1 MPWSSDDVRPETRV
15 LAHRIGLAF
24 TVWLVVVATAAATEP
39 EIPGPALGLAL
50 SGESIPDALASID
63 ASHPIEVRVIA
74 EWATIESSPGTFDWS
89 SVEPV
94 VSTLASRGVRV
105 VLCVRGESPLHGREA
120 SPGAMPDGSWL
131 QAWTAL
137 LRSAV
142 ATLGGRV
149 AVVEVGEH
157 PERAFDPV
165 AYAFVLKSSS
175 LAIRAEAKANGID
188 VRVAQGAVDV
198 DGLTWQKALWDNDT
212 APYIDVLPV
221 AFAAGADVASGVAG
235 FAAEAALHPPA
246 AALRADVAV
255 DEADTWSSFRGA
267 VGALASSAPAALVS
281 LPTDGASAETVS
293 RVVAGLQSRLAVE
306 YAPAPLGGLAL
317 RTPEG
322 GTTDGAVVLGRFL
335 HAKDFATLV
344 VYQAPPSGVPDDQS
358 RLLLDTIDVKDPAV
372 VDLLSGASYKTGPAS
387 VPDEKRR
394 ALRLLLADHPMAVVW
409 ERAAENQ
416 PGLDVA
422 AEDVDVATTRGLTAE
437 EIIAKNRQVQK
448 IQDDKLLRWIAKGRA
463 DIHFKLAQGG
473 GSIDVAIES
482 TYFWRRG
489 AQLEW
494 QQTKYY
500 VNGNRV
506 TWKRIPELPLIQ
518 PEKVVTLPLDLT
530 FDKTYDY
537 KLAGEDS
544 VEGRAAYIVA
554 FEPTAEL
561 AAKSLYRGRVWID
574 KESFVRLRTS
584 VLQTH
589 LEAPILQNEET
600 DLYRAVPGA
609 PGESYVLI
617 GSTDGQQLWSGGGRN
632 FVVRRELAFSDFNVN
647 PTEEAF
653 DQTLKEAYASD
664 DQMLRDTDAGFRYL
678 EKKPGG
684 EREVRST
691 LKTDALFAL
700 AGALKD
706 DSTDGVLPA
715 LGVNWFDYDLLK
727 KKIQINVFFAGVY
740 AFVNLTDP
748 SLGGT
753 KIDLGAE
760 ASLVGIKF
768 DDKFFVDGVED
779 VSQRIR
785 RRSQYLTGRVGFPLG
800 NFFKLSVIGD
810 FAWNTYDDSSDA
822 SAALA
827 SENHAFVLPVEHE
840 VYAGTLQFEFNRTGY
855 SITASGTASRRSKWE
870 RWGLFDIPSST
881 FVDTTFDPNQKSFT
895 SWKLTAFKE
904 WYLPK
909 FQKLK
914 AEIDYLD
921 GKNLDRFSQY
931 VIGRFGDESLE
942 GFAGTGVRFDTGAIA
957 RAGWAFNIASLVRFD
972 VSAEYGRVRDS
983 LEDDRFR
990 NHTGVGLSFN
1000 IPVPWTMILQGS
1012 YGRAIASDVPGLKGK
1027 QEFQILLLKLFPRGP
1042 KSDRSR

>member
-1 MPWSSDDVRPETRV
+1 MPGRSDDVRLETRV

-24 TVWLVVVATAAATEP
+24 TVWLFVLRAAVAADP
-39 EIPGPALGLAL
+39 EIPGPSLGVALAGTAV
-50 SGESIPDALASID
+50 PDALAAID
-63 ASHPIEVRVIA
+63 PSHPIDVRVIA
-74 EWATIESSPGTFDWS
+74 EWATVETTPEVFDWS

-94 VSTLASRGVRV
+94 VATLASRGARV
-105 VLCVRGESPLHGREA
+105 TLCVRGDSLLHPRA
-120 SPGAMPDGSWL
+120 SDPGAMPDAAWL

-142 ATLGGRV
+142 ATFGGRV
-149 AVVEVGEH
+149 AVVEIGER
-157 PERAFDPV
+157 PEHAFDAV

-175 LAIRAEAKANGID
+175 LAVKAEAKAHGIE
-188 VRVAQGAVDV
+188 VRVAQGAVGV
-198 DGLTWQKALWDNDT
+198 DGLAWQKTLWDNDA
-212 APYIDVLPV
+212 APYVDVLPI
-221 AFAAGADVASGVAG
+221 AFAAGADATAG
-235 FAAEAALHPPA
+235 IAEFAAEAVLHPPA
-246 AALRADVAV
+246 AALRADVA
-255 DEADTWSSFRGA
+255 ADDAELWASFRGA
-267 VGALASSAPAALVS
+267 VRALASSAPTALVAI
-281 LPTDGASAETVS
+281 PADVEAAETVA
-293 RVVAGLQSRLAVE
+293 RVVAGLQTRLAAD
-306 YAPAPLGGLAL
+306 YAPAPLGRLAL
-317 RTPEG
+317 RTPDGGATEG
-322 GTTDGAVVLGRFL
+322 ANVLGRFL

-372 VDLLSGASYKTGPAS
+372 VDLLSGAAYKTGPAS
-387 VPDEKRR
+387 VPGEKAH

-409 ERAAENQ
+409 DRAAENQ

-422 AEDVDVATTRGLTAE
+422 AEDVKVATTRGLTAE

-448 IQDDKLLRWIAKGRA
+448 IQDDHLERWIAKGRA

-494 QQTKYY
+494 QQTRYF

-537 KLAGEDS
+537 KLAGEDA
-544 VEGRAAYIVA
+544 VDGRAAYVVA

-574 KESFVRLRTS
+574 KETFVRLRTS

-589 LEAPILQNEET
+589 LEPPILQNEET
-600 DLYRAVPGA
+600 DLYRSLPGDS
-609 PGESYVLI
+609 GESYVLI
-617 GSTDGQQLWSGGGRN
+617 GRTDGQQLWSGGGRN

-653 DQTLKEAYASD
+653 DQLQKEAYASD

-684 EREVRST
+684 EREVRPT

-706 DSTDGVLPA
+706 DSTQGVLPL
-715 LGVNWFDYDLLK
+715 LGVNWFDYDFLK

-748 SLGGT
+748 SLRGS
-753 KIDLGAE
+753 KVDLGAE

-785 RRSQYLTGRVGFPLG
+785 RRSQYLTGRLGYPLG
-800 NFFKLSVIGD
+800 NFFKMSVIGD
-810 FAWNTYDDSSDA
+810 FTWNTYDDSSDA
-822 SAALA
+822 SDALA
-827 SENHAFVLPVEHE
+827 LQNRAFVLPVEHE

-855 SITASGTASRRSKWE
+855 SITASGTSSWRSKWE
-870 RWGLFDIPSST
+870 RWGLFDLASST

-921 GKNLDRFSQY
+921 GRNLDRFSQY

-957 RAGWAFNIASLVRFD
+957 RAGWAFNIASVVRFD
-972 VSAEYGRVRDS
+972 ISAEYGHVRDS

-990 NHTGVGLSFN
+990 NHTGAGLSFN
-1000 IPVPWTMILQGS
+1000 IPLPWTMILQGS
-1012 YGRAIASDVPGLKGK
+1012 YGRAIASDVPGLEGK
-1027 QEFQILLLKLFPRGP
+1027 QEFQLILLKLFPRGP